1 MISTFIFVSV
11 TLLCLQEKLM
21 TLPQS
26 PALSA
31 QIAALDS
38 LGAYAIIQLAVAILG
53 VSFYLA
59 VLATPKSFYKSRL
72 YNKLSRHLKNNEGDE
87 KIPDHVITML
97 ARMFLPDILEF
108 YSTEEGNAKFEAW
121 KREQE
126 EDENTKKTS

>member
-38 LGAYAIIQLAVAILG
+38 LGAYTIIQLAVAILG
-53 VSFYLA
+53 VAFYLA
-59 VLATPKSFYKSRL
+59 VLATPKSFYNTRL
-72 YNKLSRHLKNNEGDE
+72 YKYLKNNEGDE